1 MVGILYMLTFRVRV
15 TLEESQFDSIRKDL
29 EYSENIN
36 DELKSHIYQQ
46 IIDQIRNI
54 NTNYY

>member
-1 MVGILYMLTFRVRV
+1 MFTFRVRV
-15 TLEESQFDSIRKDL
+15 TIDESQFDSIRKL
-29 EYSENIN
+29 ERSENMT

-46 IIDQIRNI
+46 IVDQIKNI

>member
-1 MVGILYMLTFRVRV
+1 MFTFRVRV
-15 TLEESQFDSIRKDL
+15 TIDESQFDSIRKL
-29 EYSENIN
+29 EHSENMT

-46 IIDQIRNI
+46 IVDQIKNI